1 MRVRQIPTCIALLL
15 VVVGVGSAVFVHLL
29 VGLFWVE
36 VGVAIVVVDRTVGLR
51 AYALADARRGRN
63 HPWPPSKNWIGWVAG
78 SALIGVAIGYAGIA
92 AEKPLAVLAALMV
105 LLAGHLVW
113 AIPELKRRQHDEHG

>member
-1 MRVRQIPTCIALLL
+1 
-15 VVVGVGSAVFVHLL
+15 VFVHWL

-36 VGVAIVVVDRTVGLR
+36 VGVAIMAVDRTVGLR
-51 AYALADARRGRN
+51 AYALADTRRGRN

-78 SALIGVAIGYAGIA
+78 AALIGLAIAYAGIA
-92 AEKPLAVLAALMV
+92 AEEPLAVLAALMV
-105 LLAGHLVW
+105 VLGGHLVW